1 MTDSLTT
8 LARPADRALH
18 VTVAESAHRIGK
30 NLLWA
35 PRGSTDGVWRDDD
48 APGEWRKPSEFKG
61 AGPDVE
67 VVKQYS
73 FHQLQGEPTA
83 SFRAD
88 LRRELISHPELALML
103 GVVSD
108 DHKELLDGEGKHLK
122 VRAGKLPRKIGAF
135 VDAPRAWL
143 TLDCDGL
150 DLRKIDPDIDVIERD
165 SELPDILAD
174 VLDRL
179 GLDWLIADFT
189 MQLSSSHGLADKH
202 TLRAHIDWC
211 LKEPLTLL
219 QQKRI
224 AEHVN
229 VLAEEHGFGRI
240 VDTSIYEPSRLIFT
254 APARLFKRTWVQGKG
269 IVNSDVNP
277 LRVQRVR
284 YVHRGDPVIEPQGEL
299 RKVIETDGK
308 IAKIKSLSLKMPEKK
323 PASTATALVPGNVY
337 QAIRAR
343 VYAAAIKTPEHRTAA
358 VIEKLRA
365 KLATDIEALP
375 DSDGE
380 NLARRLRHI
389 APAEIR
395 RSWDAALAKR
405 RPWHEAE
412 ARPMKARHAPD
423 AARMVLQRMVLEDF
437 EHAIE
442 AHKGATETDETLLAT
457 LPPVIHTLYRVP
469 PGVGKTHAA
478 LAAVRHQHITTGRVS
493 YLAPT
498 NALSQEAAAR
508 RRLSLPADDY
518 SQTLVRHH
526 QGRRAEGMCIDA
538 HHDALAKTF
547 EDAGRSPVKAVC
559 GVCPKRDACRW
570 YAQHQDKGAGLV
582 FGQHA
587 HATTSLAKLRSDT
600 EGAPTFGVID
610 ESMIGTLLQEQQLA
624 RKLSSLRAA
633 TSRGAIR
640 NRAGDLIR
648 GATTDL
654 IASRTALLDALAS
667 CTGKRVP
674 PSAVTYLN
682 GIVRITTKDGGTLL
696 RSRLEDAL
704 LMEREASRAAD
715 VDMQQSVTAH
725 KAALAAGRKGAHQIT
740 LLRRASNAIK
750 VSRWFTDAY
759 RAVAASL
766 SIPDRP
772 HIFGLA
778 LRGRGAS
785 RKIALHLRADLPV
798 IFGARHFVW
807 LDGTANPDIWRACFG
822 RLPVEA
828 RVVDIPVQ
836 PGAYRL
842 TQYPDRAYSKSM
854 FLNPSKPEDA
864 RSNLSRLRRFITAK
878 ALEHRAST
886 HDCTVNSQKID
897 VLVVTA
903 LPVERALR
911 SLSLPA
917 NVAITHYNA
926 LRGLD
931 AYKHVPCAIIVGRS
945 LPQPDQ
951 LEAMTEA
958 LHYDDPGVPT
968 IATSHGRPTHGR
980 RTITLANSTSVSIP
994 AEMHPD
1000 ARVES
1005 LRQQLVDAEV
1015 QQALMRLRLFDRN
1028 PTNEAD
1034 IHVFGQADLGLPVHA
1049 LADWADA
1056 ERSDMELVLSSG
1068 VFTRSPDLICRLAY
1082 RTLEGLSE
1090 RHLERLIKDTETP
1103 PGWIELSVKVAS
1115 AAYSRKVWVAP
1126 YILRANSL
1134 AIHGFLE
1141 DEFGLSLA
1149 RVALA
1154 I

>member
-8 LARPADRALH
+8 LLSPTGRALH
-18 VTVAESAHRIGK
+18 VTVAESANRIGK

-35 PRGSTDGVWRDDD
+35 PAGSVDGVWRGED
-48 APGEWRKPSEFKG
+48 APGEWRKPTEFKG
-61 AGPDVE
+61 AGPDVA

-73 FHQLQGEPTA
+73 FHQVTGEPTA

-88 LRRELISHPELALML
+88 LRREMISHPELALMF

-108 DHKELLDGEGKHLK
+108 EYRELLDGEGKHLK

-165 SELPDILAD
+165 GELPDILAD
-174 VLDRL
+174 VLDRI

-189 MQLSSSHGLADKH
+189 MHLSSSHGLADRH

-211 LKEPLTLL
+211 LKEPLTLA

-229 VLAEEHGFGRI
+229 AQSMEHGFGRI
-240 VDTSIYEPSRLIFT
+240 VDTVIYDPARLIFT
-254 APARLFKRTWVQGKG
+254 APPRLFKREWIPGKG
-269 IVNSDVNP
+269 IVATDMAAP
-277 LRVQRVR
+277 HVQRVR

-299 RKVIETDGK
+299 RRVIETDGK
-308 IAKIKSLSLKMPEKK
+308 IAKVKSLSLKLPETKK
-323 PASTATALVPGNVY
+323 PGAAATKLEPGNVY

-343 VYAAAIKTPEHRTAA
+343 IYMTALRTPEHRAA
-358 VIEKLRA
+358 AAIEKLRV
-365 KLATDIEALP
+365 KLTAEIEALP
-375 DSDGE
+375 DTDGSS
-380 NLARRLRHI
+380 LARRLRHI
-389 APAEIR
+389 APAEMQ
-395 RSWDAALAKR
+395 RSWEAALAKR
-405 RPWHEAE
+405 RPWHEGE
-412 ARPMKARHAPD
+412 ARPAKARHAPD

-442 AHKGATETDETLLAT
+442 AHKGFTDEDALLQ
-457 LPPVIHTLYRVP
+457 PPVIHTLYRVP

-526 QGRRAEGMCIDA
+526 QGRRAEGMCMDA
-538 HHDALAKTF
+538 HHDALARTF

-587 HATTSLAKLRSDT
+587 HATTSLAKLRPDT
-600 EGAPTFGVID
+600 DGAPTFGVID

-624 RKLSSLRAA
+624 RKLTTLRAA
-633 TSRGAIR
+633 TSRTAIR

-654 IASRTALLDALAS
+654 VAARTALLDALAS

-682 GIVRITTKDGGTLL
+682 GTVRITRNGDTIVRT
-696 RSRLEDAL
+696 RLEDAL
-704 LMEREASRAAD
+704 HMEREASRAAD
-715 VDMQQSVTAH
+715 TAMQQAVTAH
-725 KAALAAGRKGAHQIT
+725 KEAIARGHKGAHQLT
-740 LLRRASNAIK
+740 QLRRASGSIK

-759 RAVAASL
+759 RAIQASL

-772 HIFGLA
+772 HVFGLA
-778 LRGRGAS
+778 LRGRGNQ
-785 RKIALHLRADLPV
+785 RKIALHLRADLPA
-798 IFGARHFVW
+798 IFGSRHFVW

-822 RLPVEA
+822 RLPIEA

-842 TQYPDRAYSKSM
+842 TQYPDRAYSKAM
-854 FLNPSKPEDA
+854 FLGSKDPSNSQ
-864 RSNLSRLRRFITAK
+864 SNLSKLRRFITSK
-878 ALEHRAST
+878 ALEHRHKA
-886 HDCTVNSQKID
+886 HDCHLSQQKID
-897 VLVVTA
+897 VLVVAA
-903 LPVERALR
+903 LPIERALR
-911 SLSLPA
+911 SLSLPP
-917 NVAITHYNA
+917 NVAITHFNA

-931 AYKHVPCAIIVGRS
+931 AYRHVPCAIVVGRS
-945 LPQPDQ
+945 LPQQDQ

-958 LHYDDPGVPT
+958 LHYDDPAVTTIQSSNGKPT
-968 IATSHGRPTHGR
+968 FGR
-980 RTITLANSTSVSIP
+980 RTIALTSTTVSIP
-994 AEMHPD
+994 AEIHPD
-1000 ARVES
+1000 TRVES

-1015 QQALMRLRLFDRN
+1015 QQALMRLRLFDRT
-1028 PTNEAD
+1028 PQTEAD
-1034 IHVFGQADLGLPVHA
+1034 IHVFGQADLGIPVHT
-1049 LADWADA
+1049 LKDWADA

-1068 VFTRSPDLICRLAY
+1068 VFTRSPDLISKLAY
-1082 RTLEGLSE
+1082 ATMDGLSE
-1090 RHLERLIKDTETP
+1090 RQIKRYIEDQETP
-1103 PGWIELSVKVAS
+1103 PDWIELSVKVAS
-1115 AAYSRKVWVAP
+1115 AAYARKVWVAP
-1126 YILRANSL
+1126 HVFRANTL
-1134 AIHGFLE
+1134 GIHDFLE
-1141 DEFGLSLA
+1141 GETGLSLS

-1154 I
+1154 N